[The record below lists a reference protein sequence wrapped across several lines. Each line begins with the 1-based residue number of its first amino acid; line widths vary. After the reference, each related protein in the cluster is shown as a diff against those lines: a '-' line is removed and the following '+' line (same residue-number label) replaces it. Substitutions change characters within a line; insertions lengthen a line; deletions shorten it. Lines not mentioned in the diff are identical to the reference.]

1 MRYTVVYHGVGH
13 PDPQPES
20 HPQGGVHRLRREPV
34 MYSCA
39 WCGKPEDRCKCDGPP
54 PEDQTEERPDRERFE
69 DDGQEYGDPRDFM
82 EGRE

>member
-1 MRYTVVYHGVGH
+1 
-13 PDPQPES
+13 
-20 HPQGGVHRLRREPV
+20 